1 MPDDKTKVVEAVP
14 LAEVR
19 YVAEKYGLT
28 LDQVKKLIARVGNDR
43 EKIEAAARQLHEGL
57 AQGT

>member
-28 LDQVKKLIARVGNDR
+28 LD
-43 EKIEAAARQLHEGL
+43 
-57 AQGT
+57 